1 MKKLFLTV
9 ALVGGMLSFAGMKDG
24 EPTKPAKQTK
34 KVVVA
39 EEAELPGALC
49 AEIISTIEESQAE
62 CWDADTYNYWYYD
75 CIYNY

>member
-9 ALVGGMLSFAGMKDG
+9 ALVGGMLSFAAMNNG

-39 EEAELPGALC
+39 EENPDANYCTAL
-49 AEIISTIEESQAE
+49 AWQAN
-62 CWDADTYNYWYYD
+62 DTKEGGMTYAQMDVIFLY
-75 CIYNY
+75 CTCCL